1 MGRLSSFFA
10 AVLVRLFNAEQP
22 DETVVVMCNQRGSHR
37 FLEGAMGEDLE
48 LMNEPETQICIECG
62 EPTARSKG
70 DSLIC
75 KECGSGPYCDECFA
89 THGGE
94 HYAEAHSEDG
104 GGELESESIDP

>member
-1 MGRLSSFFA
+1 MQL
-10 AVLVRLFNAEQP
+10 AE
-22 DETVVVMCNQRGSHR
+22 D
-37 FLEGAMGEDLE
+37 GEQ
-48 LMNEPETQICIECG
+48 MNEPETQTCIECG

-104 GGELESESIDP
+104 ADPETGSIDP